1 MPIVQPCALHHFVVL
16 FFPDF
21 PAAVVHLADDKRPS
35 MSLAFKAFRENHL
48 IPQGDVDSL
57 ITRL

>member
-1 MPIVQPCALHHFVVL
+1 L
-16 FFPDF
+16 FFPYF
-21 PAAVVHLADDKRPS
+21 PAAVVHLADYKRPS